1 MSTNPARL
9 VLLDE
14 DTAFEHVFDRYTN
27 LQKNASKL
35 SQDLGIV
42 SRSTTSVNLEFGPRD
57 EKQCLRRERF
67 SFEISQSLSSL
78 NSSQNNNNSTT
89 GYVVWSTTPFF
100 LQWLLYS
107 PTGHVFAHGGTLEC
121 ETETNSKT
129 CIIPAIFSDIR
140 LESEEQPLRQIVEL
154 GCGVAGI
161 LGITLGNYVDK
172 YVYTDQ
178 KALLDRLKH
187 NVAANVDEM
196 RMRGMES
203 STLGFDLP
211 RKTPLRTQ
219 MDVLSLDWEKFDPR
233 PAKLHPLLKPQRTAI
248 VTILSLDVV
257 YNEYLI
263 EPYLRTVQGLLRAYK
278 ELGHVSYALVGIQL
292 RDQEIIQ
299 SFLECAI
306 VEFELLV
313 RAIMDPEIESTR
325 FGLYYIELNE

>member
-1 MSTNPARL
+1 MKAGRL

-14 DTAFEHVFDRYTN
+14 YSAFEHVFERYTN
-27 LQKNASKL
+27 LQKNAEKL

-42 SRSTTSVNLEFGPRD
+42 SRSAASVDLEIGPKDGAHCPR
-57 EKQCLRRERF
+57 KERF

-78 NSSQNNNNSTT
+78 NSSQDNNNSTT

-107 PTGHVFAHGGTLEC
+107 ETGQIFTNGGSIEC
-121 ETETNSKT
+121 EAETGSKT
-129 CIIPAIFSDIR
+129 CTIPAIFSDFA
-140 LESEEQPLRQIVEL
+140 LEAEEQPLRQIVEL
-154 GCGVAGI
+154 GCGVGGI
-161 LGITLGNYVDK
+161 SGIALANYVDK
-172 YVYTDQ
+172 YVYTEQ

-187 NVAANVDEM
+187 NVAANIDEL
-196 RMRGMES
+196 RLRGMES
-203 STLGFDLP
+203 STLGFELH

-219 MDVLSLDWEKFDPR
+219 MDVLPLDWEKLDPR
-233 PAKLHPLLKPQRTAI
+233 PAKLHPLLKPHRTAI

-263 EPYLRTVQGLLRAYK
+263 DPFLRSLQGLLRAYNTM
-278 ELGHVSYALVGIQL
+278 GHVASALIGIQL

-306 VEFELLV
+306 LEFELQV
-313 RAIMDPEIESTR
+313 YAITDPEIESTR
-325 FGLYYIELNE
+325 FGLYYIKLKD